1 MRVNHESE
9 PLVKEKSE
17 TVCEFLWGAD
27 EIGAAIGRNGR
38 QTHHLLA
45 HGSASADN
53 KALRERAARL
63 GCRLRKRRGSSQKSQ
78 VLCAM
83 ARHDD
88 DGSAAFAPSR
98 PPTRVKAVY
107 RTRTRRTRWIVARQR
122 RRASRSIPVYVRRSE
137 LLLSGVNGGAK

>member
-1 MRVNHESE
+1 MRDNHDSE

-17 TVCEFLWGAD
+17 TVCEFLWGAN

-38 QTHHLLA
+38 HTHHFLA

-78 VLCAM
+78 LLCAM

-88 DGSAAFAPSR
+88 DGGAAFAPSR

-107 RTRTRRTRWIVARQR
+107 RALTRHTRWIVVR
-122 RRASRSIPVYVRRSE
+122 RRRGASRSIPVYARRPE
-137 LLLSGVNGGAK
+137 LLWSAVNGGVA